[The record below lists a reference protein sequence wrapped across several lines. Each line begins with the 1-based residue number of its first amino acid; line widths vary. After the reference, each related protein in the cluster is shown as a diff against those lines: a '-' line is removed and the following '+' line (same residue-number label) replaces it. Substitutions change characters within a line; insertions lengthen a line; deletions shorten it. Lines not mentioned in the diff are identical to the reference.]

1 MLDPREPRRTT
12 QAESISLEAQR
23 RHAVRQREADHIL
36 VPISFSAGDDLAA
49 VRLGLQMAAG
59 TDTRVTLLHVSDPPP
74 QAPAPNWLDSI
85 DRLHDA
91 LSHSTAADSRPSA
104 DNCAEQLQAYLFRL
118 GLSSLLAHTSTT
130 LELRIGDFCEEV
142 LKLAEAEQVDVVVL
156 RGDQVQGWIPVIPSR
171 LRRTLQRM
179 GKRVLAIWPETGR
192 SPREE
197 HREQIAGS
205 MLSVAA
211 LPG

>member
-1 MLDPREPRRTT
+1 MLDHRDPRRTA
-12 QAESISLEAQR
+12 QADSLHLETQR
-23 RHAVRQREADHIL
+23 RPAVRQREADHIL
-36 VPISFSAGDDLAA
+36 VPISFSAADDLAA
-49 VRLGLQMAAG
+49 IRLGLQMAAG

-74 QAPAPNWLDSI
+74 QEPAPNWLDSI

-91 LSHSTAADSRPSA
+91 LSHSTAAGSA
-104 DNCAEQLQAYLFRL
+104 PAAENSVEQLEAYLFRL
-118 GLSSLLAHTSTT
+118 GLSSLLANTSAV
-130 LELRIGDFCEEV
+130 LELRTGDFCEEV
-142 LKLAEAEQVDVVVL
+142 LSIAESEDVDVVIL

-197 HREQIAGS
+197 RREPIAGPK
-205 MLSVAA
+205 LTVAA
-211 LPG
+211 LPT